1 MLELTDVHVRYGG
14 IAALQGISLTASPGE
29 IVALLGANG
38 AGKST
43 CLRAI
48 SGLVRP
54 HAGAVRLDG
63 SPLDHESPE
72 AILRRGVGHVPEHR
86 RVFAPLSVADNLLLG
101 AYSLGRSGRRQHL
114 GERLDFVYDL
124 FPRLAER
131 RDQPSGTLSGG
142 EQQMLAI
149 GRALMSGPRVLLM
162 DEPSLGLAP
171 LVVDAIFQTLGR
183 LRAVGLAVLLVE
195 QFARSALAVAD
206 RAYVLRMGRVV
217 LSGNSRDLAEDP
229 RVLESY
235 LGDSAETQG
244 SARSDVRA

>member
-1 MLELTDVHVRYGG
+1 MLDVRDVQVRYGG
-14 IAALQGISLTASPGE
+14 IEALRGVSLTAATGE

-43 CLRAI
+43 CLRTI

-54 HAGAVRLDG
+54 HAGEVRLDG
-63 SPLDHESPE
+63 
-72 AILRRGVGHVPEHR
+72 RGVGNVSPEEITRRGIAHVPEHR

-101 AYSLGRSGRRQHL
+101 AYALGRTGRREHL
-114 GERLDFVYDL
+114 QERLDFVYGL

-131 RDQPSGTLSGG
+131 RAQLSGTLSGG

-149 GRALMSGPRVLLM
+149 GRALMSRPRVLLM

-171 LVVDAIFQTLGR
+171 LVVDVIFRTLAR
-183 LRAVGLAVLLVE
+183 LRDAGLAVLLVE

-206 RAYVLRMGRVV
+206 RAYVLRMGCVV
-217 LSGNSRDLAEDP
+217 LSGSSRELAEDP

-235 LGDSAETQG
+235 LGSTDAT
-244 SARSDVRA
+244 RSVR

>member
-1 MLELTDVHVRYGG
+1 MLQLTDVHVRYGG
-14 IAALQGISLTASPGE
+14 IAALRGVSLTAAPGE

-43 CLRAI
+43 CLRTI

-54 HAGAVRLDG
+54 HAGAVELDG
-63 SPLDHESPE
+63 APLHRVSPE
-72 AILRRGVGHVPEHR
+72 EIMRRGIGHVPEHR

-101 AYSLGRSGRRQHL
+101 GYSLGRRGRREHFR
-114 GERLDFVYDL
+114 ERLGFVYDL

-131 RDQPSGTLSGG
+131 HGQLSGTLSGG

-149 GRALMSGPRVLLM
+149 GRALMGGPRVLLM

-171 LVVDAIFQTLGR
+171 LVVDSIFQALDR
-183 LRAVGLAVLLVE
+183 LRRGGLTVLLVE
-195 QFARSALAVAD
+195 QFARSALGVAD

-217 LSGNSRDLAEDP
+217 LSGSSRELAEDP
-229 RVLESY
+229 RLLESY
-235 LGDSAETQG
+235 LGSPTDGIESQRSAQ
-244 SARSDVRA
+244 